1 MGAGSGAST
10 EGRRTPTARSEE
22 ERPHL
27 DYTHEG
33 VRLRTFLWQ
42 GAVFP
47 MSKRKFKNTSTANLD
62 PTTLANLKTLE
73 RQRKNANRALL
84 KRRRQKSGQ

>member
-1 MGAGSGAST
+1 M
-10 EGRRTPTARSEE
+10 
-22 ERPHL
+22 
-27 DYTHEG
+27 
-33 VRLRTFLWQ
+33 RLRTILWHV
-42 GAVFP
+42 AVFP
-47 MSKRKFKNTSTANLD
+47 MSKRKFKNTATANLD